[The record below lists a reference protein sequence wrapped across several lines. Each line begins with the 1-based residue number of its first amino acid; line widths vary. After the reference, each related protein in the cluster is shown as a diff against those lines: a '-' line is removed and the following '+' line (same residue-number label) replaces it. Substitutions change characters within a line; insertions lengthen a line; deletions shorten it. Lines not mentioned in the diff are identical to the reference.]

1 MDVKFGKI
9 KPSSSSFFIQAPP
22 VSEAENFFAKNLNSQ
37 KENSCEGQI
46 LGSRLNDY
54 DSNILENNAYQDMPD
69 EMLKLEHK
77 IGLLEQTLAQIN
89 TEIDALE
96 SLGAQI
102 QISDLKERKRK
113 IEEELKELNNKYCQ
127 LGVSSKISGHIASVV
142 RFTSNKK
149 FENFDKVKGFVQKNV
164 LAKVSKKFNQNLTMK
179 DALEKLSSINLSVDE
194 LVNMQ
199 IPYGENLNRYEK
211 LTAYLNKANVIHSK
225 ISHDMKDSTKKVQ

>member
-9 KPSSSSFFIQAPP
+9 KPSNASFFIQTPQAN
-22 VSEAENFFAKNLNSQ
+22 EAENFFAKNSDSQ
-37 KENSCEGQI
+37 KQNAQQNQTV
-46 LGSRLNDY
+46 GSRLNDY
-54 DSNILENNAYQDMPD
+54 DSNILENNAYHDIPD
-69 EMLKLEHK
+69 EMFKLEHK
-77 IGLLEQTLAQIN
+77 IGLLEQSLAQIS

-102 QISDLKERKRK
+102 QICDLKERRRK
-113 IEEELKELNNKYCQ
+113 IEDELKELNNKYCK

-142 RFTSNKK
+142 HFTSNQK
-149 FENFDKVKGFVQKNV
+149 FEKLDKAKDFIEKKV
-164 LAKVSKKFNQNLTMK
+164 LAKISKKFNQNLTMK

-199 IPYGENLNRYEK
+199 VPYGETLTRYEK

-225 ISHDMKDSTKKVQ
+225 IAHDMKDNTKKVQ

>member
-9 KPSSSSFFIQAPP
+9 KPSSTSFFIQAPP
-22 VSEAENFFAKNLNSQ
+22 VSEAENFFAKNSNSQ
-37 KENSCEGQI
+37 KENSHENQT

-54 DSNILENNAYQDMPD
+54 DSNILENNAYHDMPD

-102 QISDLKERKRK
+102 QISDLKERRRK
-113 IEEELKELNNKYCQ
+113 IEEELKELNNKYCH
-127 LGVSSKISGHIASVV
+127 LGVSSKISGNIASIVH
-142 RFTSNKK
+142 FASNKK
-149 FENFDKVKGFVQKNV
+149 FENLDKVKGFVQKNL

-179 DALEKLSSINLSVDE
+179 EALEKLSSINVSVDE

-199 IPYGENLNRYEK
+199 IPYGENLTRYEK

-225 ISHDMKDSTKKVQ
+225 ISHDMKENTKKVQ